1 MDAENIGFP
10 LPVLVNG
17 FACMTAEDIGLAKW
31 NVDPEHPRSGPYG
44 RFAETDPTRY
54 DLDRTEDA
62 KAEAAAK
69 GEQIVGY
76 TPEAIRTAPIATGV
90 VMSIE
95 A

>member
-1 MDAENIGFP
+1 MADETIGFP

-17 FACMTAEDIGLAKW
+17 FACMTAEDIGHAKW

-44 RFAETDPTRY
+44 RYAATDPTRV
-54 DLDRTEDA
+54 DLGRTEDA
-62 KAEAAAK
+62 KVQAAAK

-76 TPEAIRTAPIATGV
+76 TPAAIRTAPVATGI

>member
-1 MDAENIGFP
+1 MPTENIGFP
-10 LPVLVNG
+10 LPIMVNG

-31 NVDPEHPRSGPYG
+31 NVDPEHPRSGPYD

-54 DLDRTEDA
+54 DERRTEEA
-62 KAEAAAK
+62 KAEAATRS
-69 GEQIVGY
+69 EQVVGY
-76 TPEAIRTAPIATGV
+76 TPGAVLTAPVTTGV